1 MSGSKMM
8 NFGKSRATTRSEE
21 LSLVTVEA
29 AAQAASVWALA
40 MDPEAEPAK
49 VTV

>member
-1 MSGSKMM
+1 MPS
-8 NFGKSRATTRSEE
+8 
-21 LSLVTVEA
+21 VTAEA